1 MYKLAVKESLD
12 KQFKKLKKKDREM
25 LMLIDRKVQEI
36 LDDPYRFK
44 PLRKPLQKKRRVHVG
59 RSFVLIYEINE
70 EEKIVALLD
79 FDHHDNI
86 YKTQLQQKI
95 PAETCNECGKNI
107 IPVRL
112 QGKLREVPQKAR
124 RKKLVDMED
133 TAHDNILLK
142 LADPI
147 HWNLMAD

>member
-12 KQFKKLKKKDREM
+12 KKFKKLKKKDREM
-25 LMLIDRKVQEI
+25 LILIDRKVQEI

-70 EEKIVALLD
+70 EEKIVTLLD

-86 YKTQLQQKI
+86 YKT
-95 PAETCNECGKNI
+95 
-107 IPVRL
+107 
-112 QGKLREVPQKAR
+112 
-124 RKKLVDMED
+124 
-133 TAHDNILLK
+133 
-142 LADPI
+142 
-147 HWNLMAD
+147 